1 MRPIFRYLIARALL
15 ALGLVITILTT
26 VFFLVRILPG
36 DPTLMVGGSKMPED
50 VHQKMLHDMGLDQ
63 PVYLQ
68 YITYIAGV
76 FTGNYG
82 TSWWAHQ
89 SVWDMIM
96 QYFPATFELVIA
108 AMLFAIV
115 VGFTTGVF
123 AATKRDSTSDQLLRG
138 FTLFGISLPIF
149 WIALMLQMIISVGLG
164 LLPVARQAVN
174 PPTRITGLIILDS
187 ILTMN
192 YPSLVDGLRHLILP
206 TVALGLYI
214 TAFVSRLT
222 RANMI
227 EALSQDYI
235 ITARAKGLPHRMIV
249 YKHALRNAIIP
260 VVTVMIYQFAWLMGG
275 SVVTEVI
282 FSWPGI
288 GYLYFQAIT
297 IRDFPI
303 IQGICGFVAVW
314 LGILLF
320 AMDLSAYYFDPRIRT
335 G

>member
-1 MRPIFRYLIARALL
+1 MRALL

-26 VFFLVRILPG
+26 VFILVRIMPG
-36 DPTLMVGGSKMPED
+36 DPTLMVGGSRMSEE
-50 VHQKMLHDMGLDQ
+50 VHQRMLHDMGLDQ
-63 PVYLQ
+63 PLYMQYLG
-68 YITYIAGV
+68 YVIGV

-82 TSWWAHQ
+82 TSWWAHE
-89 SVWDMIM
+89 SVWNMIM
-96 QYFPATFELVIA
+96 TYFPSTLELVIA
-108 AMLFAIV
+108 AMLFAIA

-123 AATKRDSTSDQLLRG
+123 AAERRDSAADQVLRG
-138 FTLFGISLPIF
+138 FTLFGVSLPIF
-149 WIALMLQMIISVGLG
+149 WIALMLQLIIAVSLG
-164 LLPVARQAVN
+164 WLPVARETEIAPV
-174 PPTRITGLIILDS
+174 RITGMVILDS

-192 YPSLVDGLRHLILP
+192 YPALIDGLRHLILP
-206 TVALGLYI
+206 TIALGLYI

-222 RANMI
+222 RANLI
-227 EALSQDYI
+227 EALSQDYVV
-235 ITARAKGLPHRMIV
+235 TAKAKGLPQRMVV

-260 VVTVMIYQFAWLMGG
+260 VMTVMIYQFAWLMGG

-288 GYLYFQAIT
+288 GWLYYQAIT

-303 IQGICGFVAVW
+303 IQGICGFVAIW

-320 AMDLSAYYFDPRIRT
+320 AMDLSAYYFDPRIRV

>member
-1 MRPIFRYLIARALL
+1 MRPIFRYLILRGLL

-26 VFFLVRILPG
+26 VFILMRILPG
-36 DPTLMVGGSKMPED
+36 DPTLMVGGAKMSEE
-50 VHQKMLHDMGLDQ
+50 VHQKMRHDLGLDQ
-63 PVYLQ
+63 PMYMQ
-68 YITYIAGV
+68 YFSYIIGV

-82 TSWWAHQ
+82 TSWWAHE

-96 QYFPATFELVIA
+96 TYFPATFELVIA

-115 VGFTTGVF
+115 VGFPTGVF
-123 AATKRDSTSDQLLRG
+123 AAVRRDTASDQVVRG

-149 WIALMLQMIISVGLG
+149 WIALMLQLIISVGLG
-164 LLPVARQAVN
+164 LLPVARQTELA
-174 PPTRITGLIILDS
+174 PDRITGFVVLDS

-192 YPSLVDGLRHLILP
+192 YPALIDALRHLILP
-206 TVALGLYI
+206 TIALGLYI
-214 TAFVSRLT
+214 TAFISRLT
-222 RANMI
+222 RANLI

-235 ITARAKGLPHRMIV
+235 VTAKAKGLPQRMVV

-260 VVTVMIYQFAWLMGG
+260 VVTVIIYQFAWLMGG

-288 GYLYFQAIT
+288 GWLYFLAIT
-297 IRDFPI
+297 MRDFPI
-303 IQGICGFVAVW
+303 IQGICGFVAIW

-320 AMDLSAYYFDPRIRT
+320 AMDLSAYYFDPRIRA